1 MDDAEII
8 YLEADAEITDAID
21 KLKSAKGDA
30 VKIVVPAR
38 SSLLQS
44 AVNLKL
50 LKKAAK
56 DHGKE
61 MALVTNDK
69 TAQYLAG
76 GVGLAVAA
84 SLKSEP
90 RIPEGVKEELRP
102 DIVEQD
108 PEEEPTVNEGKASK
122 ASESSSKES
131 KSSSNGKES
140 KSMPSEVAEEAVIA
154 KRAIGEDHDEEGAM
168 GAEELAQKKAKAKV
182 PNYNAF
188 QKKLLM
194 AAGIFAAVVVA
205 IVLFI
210 TLPTAKLTVL
220 AKADKLAVNSPFVI
234 DAAATTSDPAS
245 LTYAGQKATLQKSLT
260 QNFTATGKKDVGTKA
275 TGSVTLSNASNSDPI
290 TVPTGTVLTAGGKNF
305 TLNSATTIPGAKLQN
320 GKIVPGK
327 TTGAIT
333 AVANG
338 DTYNLGTT
346 TFSVVGYND
355 SVTAS
360 GSTAGGTSKTV
371 TVVTQAD
378 IDGAK
383 QQAVDAAA
391 TGSKDEL
398 LAKVDKKD
406 VVFDDTFTTTV
417 DSVASSAPV
426 DTEASNGTVTVKVTY
441 AIFTATKDTMNSLLD
456 TLAKDAMPKGDQQLY
471 QNGLDEAQ
479 YTLVKTISDTRVQLN
494 VATSAYYGQKIDKTQ
509 ISKDTAGK
517 SKKDVT
523 SIVQKANPSVV
534 STQVESNP
542 SLMPNMPAISSHITV
557 IIKVSTN

>member
-90 RIPEGVKEELRP
+90 RIPEGVKEDVRP
-102 DIVEQD
+102 DIVEPD
-108 PEEEPTVNEGKASK
+108 PDEELPAAAEKPSK
-122 ASESSSKES
+122 SSESSSKDSKPSSKDKDGKS
-131 KSSSNGKES
+131 KSSEA
-140 KSMPSEVAEEAVIA
+140 AEEAVIA
-154 KRAIGEDHDEEGAM
+154 KRAIGEGYDDDAV

-182 PNYNAF
+182 PNYSAF

-210 TLPTAKLTVL
+210 TLPTAKLTVI
-220 AKADKLAVNSPFVI
+220 AKAEKLAVNSPFVI
-234 DAAATTSDPAS
+234 DASATTSDPTS
-245 LTYAGQKATLQKSLT
+245 LTYAGQRATLQKSLT
-260 QNFTATGKKDVGTKA
+260 HNFTATGKKDVGTKA
-275 TGSVTLSNASNSDPI
+275 TGSVTISNCSNSESFAMSA
-290 TVPTGTVLTAGGKNF
+290 GTVITSSGKNF
-305 TLNSATTIPGAKLQN
+305 TLNAPVTVPGAKFTN
-320 GKIVPGK
+320 TKCSKAGTVG
-327 TTGAIT
+327 GAIT

-338 DTYNLGTT
+338 DGYNLGTT
-346 TFSVVGYND
+346 TFSIVGYD
-355 SVTAS
+355 QEVKAT
-360 GSTAGGTSKTV
+360 GSTAGGSSKTI

-391 TGSKDEL
+391 TGAKDEL

-406 VVFDDTFTTTV
+406 VVFDETLATTV
-417 DSVASSAPV
+417 DSVTSSAPV

-441 AIFTATKDTMNSLLD
+441 SIFTATKDTMNSLLD

-471 QNGLDEAQ
+471 QNGLDDAQ
-479 YTLVKTISDTRVQLN
+479 YTLVKKINDTRVQLN
-494 VATSAYYGQKIDKTQ
+494 VATSAYYGQKIDKQQ
-509 ISKDTAGK
+509 IAKDTAGK

-523 SIVQKANPSVV
+523 SAVQKANPSVV
-534 STQVESNP
+534 STQVESSP
-542 SLMPNMPAISSHITV
+542 SLMPNMPALSSHITV

>member
-1 MDDAEII
+1 MDEAEII

-21 KLKSAKGDA
+21 KLKSAKGEA

-84 SLKSEP
+84 SLKAEP
-90 RIPEGVKEELRP
+90 RIPEGIREDVRP
-102 DIVEQD
+102 DIVEPD
-108 PEEEPTVNEGKASK
+108 PDEELPTGAEK
-122 ASESSSKES
+122 SSKVKDSSGMES
-131 KSSSNGKES
+131 KSSSKDKDS
-140 KSMPSEVAEEAVIA
+140 KPKSAEAAEEAVIA
-154 KRAIGEDHDEEGAM
+154 KRAIGEGHDGDTM

-205 IVLFI
+205 IILMI

-220 AKADKLAVNSPFVI
+220 AKADKLAINSPFVI
-234 DAAATTSDPAS
+234 DATATQSDPSS
-245 LTYAGQKATLQKSLT
+245 LTYTGQKVTLQKSLT
-260 QNFTATGKKDVGTKA
+260 QNFTATGKKDVGTEA
-275 TGSVTLSNASNSDPI
+275 TGSVTISNCSKSKDFTIPAGAI
-290 TVPTGTVLTAGGKNF
+290 LTANGKNF
-305 TLNSATTIPGAKLQN
+305 SLNATAAVPGADFDN
-320 GKIVPGK
+320 GSCTKAGTV
-327 TTGAIT
+327 ASSIT

-338 DTYNLGTT
+338 DTYNLGST
-346 TFSVVGYND
+346 TFSIAGYD
-355 SVTAS
+355 PKVTAK

-398 LAKVDKKD
+398 MAKVNKKD
-406 VVFDDTFTTTV
+406 VVFDDTFTTSV

-441 AIFTATKDTMNSLLD
+441 SVFTATTATMNSLLD
-456 TLAKDAMPKGDQQLY
+456 TLAKDALPKGDQQLY
-471 QNGLDEAQ
+471 QNGLDDAQ
-479 YTLVKTISDTRVQLN
+479 YTLIKKISDTRVQLN
-494 VATSAYYGQKIDKTQ
+494 VATSAYYGQKIDKEQ
-509 ISKDTAGK
+509 IAKDTAGK

-534 STQVESNP
+534 STQVESSP

>member
-84 SLKSEP
+84 SLKAEP
-90 RIPEGVKEELRP
+90 RIPEGIKEDVRP
-102 DIVEQD
+102 DIVEPD
-108 PEEEPTVNEGKASK
+108 PDEELEARTEKPSKGKESSGKEPK
-122 ASESSSKES
+122 SSSKDKDS
-131 KSSSNGKES
+131 KP
-140 KSMPSEVAEEAVIA
+140 KSAETAEEAVIA
-154 KRAIGEDHDEEGAM
+154 KRAIGEGHDAETLGT
-168 GAEELAQKKAKAKV
+168 EELAQKKAKAKV

-188 QKKLLM
+188 QKKLLV

-205 IVLFI
+205 IILMI

-220 AKADKLAVNSPFVI
+220 AKADKLAINSPFVI
-234 DAAATTSDPAS
+234 DATAAQSDPSS
-245 LTYAGQKATLQKSLT
+245 LTYAGQKVTLQKSLT

-275 TGSVTLSNASNSDPI
+275 TGNVTLSNASNSDPI
-290 TVPTGTVLTAGGKNF
+290 TVPAGTVLSSTGKNF
-305 TLNSATTIPGAKLQN
+305 TLNSSTTIPGAKLQG

-327 TTGAIT
+327 TTGGIT
-333 AVANG
+333 AAANG

-346 TFSVVGYND
+346 TFSVAGYND
-355 SVTAS
+355 SVTAT

-398 LAKVDKKD
+398 MAKVNKKD
-406 VVFDDTFTTTV
+406 VVFDDTFTTSV

-441 AIFTATKDTMNSLLD
+441 SVFTATTATMNSLLD
-456 TLAKDAMPKGDQQLY
+456 TLAKDALPKGDQQLY
-471 QNGLDEAQ
+471 QNGLDDAQ

-494 VATSAYYGQKIDKTQ
+494 VATSAYYGQKIDKEQ
-509 ISKDTAGK
+509 IAKDTAGK